1 MRGLIKILYTVILF
15 FVCCITATTSIAD
28 NGAQVSANIEKENET
43 IGISVEKVE
52 NTEGIIKCRYCG
64 RLLKNGNIHRDAL
77 TIIQKQVEQGLYKRR
92 IRFSGDAGRFRHLN
106 VYVFRF
112 EERKGGNFS
121 AEKPAG
127 VGFHMHLFENN
138 VLKSMFVFDE
148 EQQALTQNLF
158 DIGKFFKRGGRWITA
173 EKLSEE
179 GIEKGLDTLLE
190 EFSQE
195 PEKAPI
201 SPTEDV
207 SR

>member
-1 MRGLIKILYTVILF
+1 
-15 FVCCITATTSIAD
+15 
-28 NGAQVSANIEKENET
+28 
-43 IGISVEKVE
+43 
-52 NTEGIIKCRYCG
+52 
-64 RLLKNGNIHRDAL
+64 
-77 TIIQKQVEQGLYKRR
+77 
-92 IRFSGDAGRFRHLN
+92 
-106 VYVFRF
+106 
-112 EERKGGNFS
+112 
-121 AEKPAG
+121 
-127 VGFHMHLFENN
+127 MHLLENN
-138 VLKSMFVFDE
+138 VLKSIFVFDE